1 MTSIEAMEHDTLS
14 IPNLSSYPCEAL
26 DYPVNALG
34 PVSGLA
40 QSLAEAL
47 QVPLAL
53 VAQNI
58 LSALSL
64 ATQGIAD
71 VQTPFIARSPLSL
84 CLITTVESQPRK
96 RLLQSILFSE
106 LILYQKDQIKFD
118 AYRARKADPA
128 ALNKKRNDAHKSV
141 LGCIFFPQEQ
151 HLSKIIADIQYYPA
165 TIMFKSDDIIQ
176 FIGKIGQRNTSAQS
190 TASQHL
196 DDLWSGEDI
205 VQITKSNTEIVS
217 NQRCTFSLHTSKAQ
231 AVELLN
237 ADKPTAHALLSKA
250 LIAAPENIIG
260 KRLIKE
266 IKSDEVD
273 GLNDFHNRCIDLLLK
288 TTPYSEKATEEFS
301 LRLLKL
307 KDNERQ
313 ILLEFVREIETHS
326 GPEGFFSK
334 IAAFSENAAEHVCRL
349 AGVLQLYADPEAE
362 SISKAVLHDAMSLFA
377 FYAVEAF
384 RVRELKTNA
393 HAQSED
399 LILLSWMLDK
409 SKELQISTGSESLPL
424 RYVQQRTKTQFRKVE
439 KLLELISLLETK
451 QYVNYDKDRK
461 LISLRVS
468 EVPVEM

>member
-1 MTSIEAMEHDTLS
+1 MTSIEASEHNTLS
-14 IPNLSSYPCEAL
+14 IPNLSSYSCEAL
-26 DYPVNALG
+26 DYPLNALG

-47 QVPLAL
+47 QVPVAL

-58 LSALSL
+58 LSALSF

-84 CLITTVESQPRK
+84 CLITTVESQARK

-106 LILYQKDQIKFD
+106 LILYQKDQIKFEVH
-118 AYRARKADPA
+118 RARKADSA
-128 ALNKKRNDAHKSV
+128 ASNRTKNDAHKSV

-151 HLSKIIADIQYYPA
+151 HLSKIMAEIQYYPA
-165 TIMFKSDDIIQ
+165 TIMFKSDDISQ
-176 FIGKIGQRNTSAQS
+176 FICKTGHRNMSARS

-205 VQITKSNTEIVS
+205 VQITKSNTEIVY
-217 NQRCTFSLHTSKAQ
+217 NQRCAFSLHTSKSQ

-237 ADKPTAHALLSKA
+237 ADKPAAHALLSKA

-260 KRLIKE
+260 KRSIKE
-266 IKSDEVD
+266 IKSDKVD
-273 GLNDFHNRCIDLLLK
+273 GLNDFNNRCIDLLLK
-288 TTPYSEKATEEFS
+288 ATPYSEKATEGSS

-307 KDNERQ
+307 MDNERQ
-313 ILLEFVREIETHS
+313 ILVEFVREIETHS

-362 SISKAVLHDAMSLFA
+362 YISEAVLHDAMSLFA
-377 FYAVEAF
+377 YYAVEAF
-384 RVRELKTNA
+384 RVQELQTKA
-393 HAQSED
+393 RAQSEE
-399 LILLSWMLDK
+399 LVLLSWMLDK
-409 SKELQISTGSESLPL
+409 SKELQISTGSQSLPL
-424 RYVQQRTKTQFRKVE
+424 RYVQQRTKMQFRKVE
-439 KLLELISLLETK
+439 KLLELISILETK